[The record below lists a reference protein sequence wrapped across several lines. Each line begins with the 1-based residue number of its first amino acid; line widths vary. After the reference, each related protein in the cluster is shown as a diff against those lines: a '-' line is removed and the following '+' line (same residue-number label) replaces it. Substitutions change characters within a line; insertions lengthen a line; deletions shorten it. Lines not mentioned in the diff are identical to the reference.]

1 MNGMLGNGKKEKH
14 DEQVQFAHKAKIQD
28 KEG

>member
-1 MNGMLGNGKKEKH
+1 MNGMLGNGKKEKR
-14 DEQVQFAHKAKIQD
+14 DEQVQFVHKAKIQD